1 MTSPTTA
8 KPTAVSHRRS
18 YSTAQRCHILSTLGW
33 RDRNPPVRRRER
45 DPSGGTLRGPGHFH
59 QGVPMLDLLQNAN
72 LAVRLGVEVA
82 LLVAVGYAAWRGISH
97 RTLRLVAVFAL
108 PLSVAVLWVT
118 VVHGSGVPAPLRGG
132 AQIALFTAAAT
143 GLVLVRRARLATGF
157 AVVALANA
165 SLMAIWAQ

>member
-1 MTSPTTA
+1 
-8 KPTAVSHRRS
+8 
-18 YSTAQRCHILSTLGW
+18 
-33 RDRNPPVRRRER
+33 
-45 DPSGGTLRGPGHFH
+45 
-59 QGVPMLDLLQNAN
+59 MLDLLQNAN
-72 LAVRLGVEVA
+72 LAVRLCVEVA

-97 RTLRLVAVFAL
+97 RSLRLVAVFAL

-143 GLVLVRRARLATGF
+143 GLVLVRRARLAAGF

-165 SLMAIWAQ
+165 GLMAIWAQ